1 MTLDPVPD
9 STKPLPK
16 LIGRIF
22 HPAILA
28 IPTLVIALSDL
39 GWAQALRWGAIT
51 LPIILLPGILL
62 VAYLR
67 TRGRHTYQRRTRTPL
82 YITAW
87 CSVVAAA
94 ALTAALGAPHV
105 LTACLLTLALW
116 LPVQLLFNT
125 YVTKIST
132 HAGVAAGCMTGLFA
146 LGKLPTLPLQ
156 LIALGIVIIV
166 AWARVSDRNHTLQQV
181 ALGVLVGAGSVPL
194 VFPLVL
200 SG

>member
-9 STKPLPK
+9 STKTLPN

-39 GWAQALRWGAIT
+39 GWAEALRWGAIT
-51 LPIILLPGILL
+51 LPIILLPGMLL
-62 VAYLR
+62 VLYLR
-67 TRGRHTYQRRTRTPL
+67 TRGRHTYQRKTRTPL

-87 CSVVAAA
+87 CSVVTAAV
-94 ALTAALGAPHV
+94 LTAAMGAPRV

-116 LPVQLLFNT
+116 LPIQLLFNT

-156 LIALGIVIIV
+156 LIALGIVVIV
-166 AWARVSDRNHTLQQV
+166 ALARVSDRNHTLQQV
-181 ALGVLVGAGSVPL
+181 TLGILVGAGSVLL

-200 SG
+200 RG